1 MWRERVSMLVKLVK
15 LVVRLVK
22 VKVGM
27 KEELFERRRKMMRG
41 CEE

>member
-1 MWRERVSMLVKLVK
+1 MVKLVK
-15 LVVRLVK
+15 LVVRLVKVK